1 LKTLLNLNKGA
12 KMELLDVVDES
23 GNYTGEI
30 IDRNEVHSK
39 GLWHKEVAVWVFN
52 ENGDVLLQRRSSTK
66 KMAPNKLS
74 ICEGHVSSKSTPVET
89 AKIELTEELGVDVPT
104 DNIFYLTTEKKQKQF
119 AEFSINRIFNEV
131 FYTTVNKQAREF
143 IIQEEELSEVVW
155 INYLDFKN
163 RILNSDDE
171 IIIQYAPET
180 KRTFELLDNIY
191 NSIITNKK
199 H

>member
-1 LKTLLNLNKGA
+1 
-12 KMELLDVVDES
+12 M
-23 GNYTGEI
+23 
-30 IDRNEVHSK
+30 
-39 GLWHKEVAVWVFN
+39 
-52 ENGDVLLQRRSSTK
+52 
-66 KMAPNKLS
+66 
-74 ICEGHVSSKSTPVET
+74 
-89 AKIELTEELGVDVPT
+89 
-104 DNIFYLTTEKKQKQF
+104 
-119 AEFSINRIFNEV
+119 
-131 FYTTVNKQAREF
+131 FYTIVNKQARDF